1 LLSSRKCPVSPDAK
15 EKVHLSHK
23 TIYTELLNE
32 IKCLNKGQLIIVILT
47 VQILILIMLRLLRNF
62 SKKDYWIIRALVDHA
77 VITTLL
83 TRVDYEQMNAK
94 QLIEAFN
101 HGLNLIDPVRII
113 PRKKETAED

>member
-47 VQILILIMLRLLRNF
+47 VQILILIMLEAFEEFQQKRLLDHQSLGGSCRNN
-62 SKKDYWIIRALVDHA
+62 YA
-77 VITTLL
+77 VNTS
-83 TRVDYEQMNAK
+83 
-94 QLIEAFN
+94 
-101 HGLNLIDPVRII
+101 
-113 PRKKETAED
+113 